1 MKFSESW
8 LRQYVNP
15 SLSTEELVAQITMAG
30 LEVDGVESASP
41 EITGVVVGEII
52 AVEQHPDADK
62 LRVCQVSGNGD
73 AQTQVVCGASNAR
86 VGIKVPFATVG
97 ANLPEGFKIKKAK
110 NHIVNYIDK
119 QRIDLLY
126 TSTSV
131 IISGGLAAKK
141 SGIPSISHVHEI
153 PTSNKLY
160 EIFIGLFVRYFSKTV
175 IVVSNSVAKHWQP
188 YLKRNQLFKVYNG
201 IIFPFTNASFNT
213 KSKTVQNITV
223 TSIARLI
230 PYKGH
235 KYFIEVAKELIKL
248 NDQYQFL
255 IVGDTFSGYE
265 SYEEELKILVSEND
279 LHQNIHFLG
288 YRSDVQA
295 ILGKTDLFFHPS
307 IAPDP
312 LPTVLF
318 EAIKMKVPLVATKLG
333 GAVEILDNGNCGLL
347 VPHNNEFIAADLI
360 NDYYR
365 KIEAEK
371 DDNDHVEYIPVKGI
385 TEKATYLFCLQ

>member
-1 MKFSESW
+1 MKQPTKKILLLHSSNDM
-8 LRQYVNP
+8 Y
-15 SLSTEELVAQITMAG
+15 
-30 LEVDGVESASP
+30 
-41 EITGVVVGEII
+41 
-52 AVEQHPDADK
+52 
-62 LRVCQVSGNGD
+62 
-73 AQTQVVCGASNAR
+73 GASR
-86 VGIKVPFATVG
+86 IVLQVIDILIKAKYEVFVILPYEGVLNKIITDKG
-97 ANLPEGFKIKKAK
+97 ASCSVYNLGVFRKKYMNLKGLYNRFLKIKKAK
-110 NHIVNYIDK
+110 NHIANYIDK

-141 SGIPSISHVHEI
+141 SGIPSISHIHEI

-160 EIFIGLFVRYFSKTV
+160 EIFSGLFLRYFSKTV

-248 NDQYQFL
+248 NYQYQFL

-295 ILGKTDLFFHPS
+295 ILAKTDLFFHPS

-347 VPHNNEFIAADLI
+347 VPHNNEIIAADLI
-360 NDYYR
+360 NDYF
-365 KIEAEK
+365 ENEK
-371 DDNDHVEYIPVKGI
+371 LKRLNI
-385 TEKATYLFCLQ
+385 EKAIEHSNKHFSPKQFNKNILEIFKITLALK

>member
-1 MKFSESW
+1 MKQPTKKILLLHSSNDM
-8 LRQYVNP
+8 Y
-15 SLSTEELVAQITMAG
+15 
-30 LEVDGVESASP
+30 
-41 EITGVVVGEII
+41 
-52 AVEQHPDADK
+52 
-62 LRVCQVSGNGD
+62 
-73 AQTQVVCGASNAR
+73 GASR
-86 VGIKVPFATVG
+86 IVLQVIDILIKAKYEVFVILPYEGVLNKIITDKG
-97 ANLPEGFKIKKAK
+97 ASCSVYNLGVFRKKYMNLKGSYNRFLKIKKAK
-110 NHIVNYIDK
+110 NHIANYIDK

-141 SGIPSISHVHEI
+141 SGIPSISHIHEI
-153 PTSNKLY
+153 PTGNKLY
-160 EIFIGLFVRYFSKTV
+160 EIFSGLFVRIFSKKV
-175 IVVSNSVAKHWQP
+175 IVVSNSVAKHWNP
-188 YLKRNQLFKVYNG
+188 YLKRNQLTRVYNG

-347 VPHNNEFIAADLI
+347 VPHNNEIIAADLI
-360 NDYYR
+360 NDYF
-365 KIEAEK
+365 EDEK
-371 DDNDHVEYIPVKGI
+371 LKGLNI
-385 TEKATYLFCLQ
+385 EKAVEHSNKHFSPKQFNKNILDTFKITLALK

>member
-1 MKFSESW
+1 MKQPTKKILLLHSSNDM
-8 LRQYVNP
+8 Y
-15 SLSTEELVAQITMAG
+15 
-30 LEVDGVESASP
+30 
-41 EITGVVVGEII
+41 
-52 AVEQHPDADK
+52 
-62 LRVCQVSGNGD
+62 
-73 AQTQVVCGASNAR
+73 GASR
-86 VGIKVPFATVG
+86 IVLQVIDILIKAKYEVFVILPYEGVLNKIITDKG
-97 ANLPEGFKIKKAK
+97 ASCSVYNLGVFRKKYMNLKGLYNRFLKIKKAK
-110 NHIVNYIDK
+110 NHIANYIDK

-160 EIFIGLFVRYFSKTV
+160 EIFSGLFLRYFSKTV

-201 IIFPFTNASFNT
+201 IIFPFTNASFDT
-213 KSKTVQNITV
+213 KSETVQNITV

-255 IVGDTFSGYE
+255 IVGDTFLGYE

-288 YRSDVQA
+288 YRSDIQA
-295 ILGKTDLFFHPS
+295 ILAKTDLFFHPS

-347 VPHNNEFIAADLI
+347 VPHNNEIIAADLI
-360 NDYYR
+360 NDYF
-365 KIEAEK
+365 EDEK
-371 DDNDHVEYIPVKGI
+371 LKRLNI
-385 TEKATYLFCLQ
+385 EKAIEHSNKHFSPKQFNKNILDTFKITFALK

>member
-1 MKFSESW
+1 MKQPTKKILLLHSSNDM
-8 LRQYVNP
+8 Y
-15 SLSTEELVAQITMAG
+15 
-30 LEVDGVESASP
+30 
-41 EITGVVVGEII
+41 
-52 AVEQHPDADK
+52 
-62 LRVCQVSGNGD
+62 
-73 AQTQVVCGASNAR
+73 GASR
-86 VGIKVPFATVG
+86 IVLQVIDILIKAKYEVFVILPYEGVLNKIITDKG
-97 ANLPEGFKIKKAK
+97 ASCSVYNLGVFRKKYMNLKGLYNRFLKIKKAK
-110 NHIVNYIDK
+110 NHIANYIDK

-160 EIFIGLFVRYFSKTV
+160 EIFSGLFLRYFSKTV

-295 ILGKTDLFFHPS
+295 ILAKTDLFFHPS

-347 VPHNNEFIAADLI
+347 VPHNNEIIAADLI
-360 NDYYR
+360 NDYF
-365 KIEAEK
+365 EDEK
-371 DDNDHVEYIPVKGI
+371 LKRLNI
-385 TEKATYLFCLQ
+385 EKAIEHSNKHFSPKQFNKNILDTFKITLALK

>member
-1 MKFSESW
+1 MKQPTKKILLLHSSNDM
-8 LRQYVNP
+8 Y
-15 SLSTEELVAQITMAG
+15 
-30 LEVDGVESASP
+30 
-41 EITGVVVGEII
+41 
-52 AVEQHPDADK
+52 
-62 LRVCQVSGNGD
+62 
-73 AQTQVVCGASNAR
+73 GASR
-86 VGIKVPFATVG
+86 IVLQVIDILIKAKYEVFVILPYEGVLNKIITDKG
-97 ANLPEGFKIKKAK
+97 ASCSVYNLGVFRKKYMNLKGSYNRFLKIKKAK
-110 NHIVNYIDK
+110 NHIANYIDK

-141 SGIPSISHVHEI
+141 SGIPSISHIHEI
-153 PTSNKLY
+153 PTGNKLY
-160 EIFIGLFVRYFSKTV
+160 EIFSGLFVRIFSKKV
-175 IVVSNSVAKHWQP
+175 IVVSNSVAKHWNP
-188 YLKRNQLFKVYNG
+188 YLKRNQLTRVYNG

-295 ILGKTDLFFHPS
+295 ILAKTDLFFHPS

-347 VPHNNEFIAADLI
+347 VPHNNEIIAADLI
-360 NDYYR
+360 NDYF
-365 KIEAEK
+365 EDEK
-371 DDNDHVEYIPVKGI
+371 LKRLNI
-385 TEKATYLFCLQ
+385 EKAIEHSNKHFSPKQFNKNILDTFKITLALK

>member
-1 MKFSESW
+1 MKQPTKKILLLHSSNDM
-8 LRQYVNP
+8 Y
-15 SLSTEELVAQITMAG
+15 
-30 LEVDGVESASP
+30 
-41 EITGVVVGEII
+41 
-52 AVEQHPDADK
+52 
-62 LRVCQVSGNGD
+62 
-73 AQTQVVCGASNAR
+73 GASR
-86 VGIKVPFATVG
+86 IVLQVIDILIKAKYEVFVILPYEGVLNKIITDKG
-97 ANLPEGFKIKKAK
+97 ASCSVYNLGVFRKKYMNLKGLYNRFLKIKKAK
-110 NHIVNYIDK
+110 NHIANYIDK

-141 SGIPSISHVHEI
+141 SRIPSISHVHEI

-160 EIFIGLFVRYFSKTV
+160 EIFSGLFLRYFSKTV

-213 KSKTVQNITV
+213 KSETVQNITV

-255 IVGDTFSGYE
+255 IVGDTFLGYE

-288 YRSDVQA
+288 YRSDIQA
-295 ILGKTDLFFHPS
+295 ILAKTDLFFHPS

-347 VPHNNEFIAADLI
+347 VPHNNEIIAADLI
-360 NDYYR
+360 NDYF
-365 KIEAEK
+365 EDEK
-371 DDNDHVEYIPVKGI
+371 LKRLNI
-385 TEKATYLFCLQ
+385 EKAIEHSNKHFSPKQFNKNILDTFKITLALK